1 MNTYF
6 YSGFEVTQSGTAKK
20 SFCGTWEYMESEGDE
35 LVYLTRDIIASMDSN
50 LDKDNVVLTT
60 LNKL

>member
-1 MNTYF
+1 MSIYF

-20 SFCGTWEYMESEGDE
+20 SLFCGTWEYIESEDE
-35 LVYLTRDIIASMDSN
+35 LIYLARDIIAGMDSGLN
-50 LDKDNVVLTT
+50 KDNVVLTT

>member
-1 MNTYF
+1 MNIYF

-20 SFCGTWEYMESEGDE
+20 SFCGTWEYKESED
-35 LVYLTRDIIASMDSN
+35 LLIYLARDIIAGMDSGI
-50 LDKDNVVLTT
+50 DKENVVLTT